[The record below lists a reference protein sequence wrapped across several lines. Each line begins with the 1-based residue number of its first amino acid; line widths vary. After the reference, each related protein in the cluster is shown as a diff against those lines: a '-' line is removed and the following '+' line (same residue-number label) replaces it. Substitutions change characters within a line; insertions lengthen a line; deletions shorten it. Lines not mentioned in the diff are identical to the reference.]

1 MYVNPQSSS
10 TSSSKINVAG
20 IEPTARRAPT
30 AIPIKENSSQIFSDS
45 AIKNPPTGT
54 RVDTESKEDLPY
66 SPEFAGAFKA
76 AVRVLDSRESMFYR
90 QNLNWVS
97 PRAEE
102 AMNHLAGV
110 IVKKMHH
117 HSPDFPGKQSSA
129 TKPLTPEEN
138 LAWKNL
144 LNSLPSAYK
153 NYLKQAVDTD
163 LKRLA
168 EGPYSPEF
176 ATAYKEA
183 RQQLESAECKFYED
197 QLGWLSPTA
206 EAAVEKLRAIVNIK
220 HNASRSTDATRT
232 AFSLKP
238 LTPDEEQAWTALLH
252 ALPPVYKTYLPQ
264 TSNFREVKL
273 HEVIEEIT
281 RDTAMRKL
289 MDEQPG
295 EFANFCKSLTHA
307 INTKMVTMNE
317 SDKGMAITFRFPQCY
332 GTTAHIALAGIWRAE
347 DGKLK
352 MGFCHQ
358 ESVPSKE
365 KKQPYTGVVYPGFD
379 TSKDYPGGRAPVME
393 SMRLFGPPSAN
404 VFPCPHPE
412 AIEKATQ
419 DIAGPQN
426 ARQYAPTY
434 TWIQAMGAKPARLPP
449 ETCFNVTHKV
459 LAAMYYAPA
468 HDEPLLPTI
477 LPKMGSF
484 ASIAPDQFNHVRMS
498 DKDNDVIRLEEI
510 PSLPYG
516 QQVNAFLR
524 IGKLWGQA
532 LPWDVELQT
541 TAYEGTV
548 TAMPGQRITDWPK
561 GTLAIKFIPGRIP
574 LTLNGKPVQ
583 AGVTYTMDQ
592 AMAMVGSGD
601 TIAPA
606 KFVFTLPKNATLGN
620 AKL

>member
-1 MYVNPQSSS
+1 MYVNPQPAS
-10 TSSSKINVAG
+10 TSTSGINVAG
-20 IEPTARRAPT
+20 IKPTPRHIPTAVPM
-30 AIPIKENSSQIFSDS
+30 KENSSRIFSDS
-45 AIKNPPTGT
+45 AIKNPPAGA
-54 RVDTESKEDLPY
+54 RPDTESNEDLPY
-66 SPEFAGAFKA
+66 SPEFAIAFKA
-76 AVRVLDSRESMFYR
+76 AVRVLGSRESVFYI

-110 IVKKMHH
+110 IVNKIHDH
-117 HSPDFPGKQSSA
+117 TPDFPGKQSSA

-144 LNSLPSAYK
+144 LDSLPSAYK
-153 NYLKQAVDTD
+153 NYLEQAVDTD
-163 LKRLA
+163 SKRLA
-168 EGPYSPEF
+168 KGSYSPEF
-176 ATAYKEA
+176 ANAYKEA
-183 RQQLESAECKFYED
+183 RQQLESAQCKFYED
-197 QLGWLSPTA
+197 QLGWLSPAA
-206 EAAVEKLRAIVNIK
+206 EAAVEKLRGIVDAK
-220 HNASRSTDATRT
+220 HHASRSTEAARQ
-232 AFSLKP
+232 AFLLKP
-238 LTPDEEQAWTALLH
+238 LTPDEEQAWTALVH
-252 ALPPVYKTYLPQ
+252 ALPPVYKTQLPQ

-273 HEVIEEIT
+273 YEVIGEFT
-281 RDTAMRKL
+281 HDAAMRQL
-289 MDEQPG
+289 MDEQPA

-307 INTKMVTMNE
+307 INNKIATMSE
-317 SDKGMAITFRFPQCY
+317 SDNGMAITFRFPRCY
-332 GTTAHIALAGIWRAE
+332 GTTAHIALAGVWRAE

-352 MGFCHQ
+352 VSFCHQ

-365 KKQPYTGVVYPGFD
+365 KKHPFTGVVYPGFD

-393 SMRLFGPPSAN
+393 SMRLSGPPSAN

-419 DIAGPQN
+419 DIAGPQH

-459 LAAMYYAPA
+459 LAAMYHATA
-468 HDEPLLPTI
+468 RDEPLLPEI
-477 LPKMGSF
+477 LPKMASF
-484 ASIAPDQFNHVRMS
+484 ASIATDQFSHIQMS
-498 DKDNDVIRLEEI
+498 DTDNDVTRLEEI

-524 IGKLWGQA
+524 IGRLWGEA
-532 LPWDVELQT
+532 LPWDVELQR
-541 TAYEGTV
+541 TAHEGTV
-548 TAMPGQRITDWPK
+548 TAIPGQRISDWPK
-561 GTLAIKFIPGRIP
+561 GTVAVQFTAGRIP